1 MPLDEEHPSGSAF
14 NKFDTKTLMGNW
26 VEENALKAAT
36 GVSRVQVNGVR
47 CSKPVVSLHWPA
59 KLIEEVPKPY
69 GPRIA

>member
-1 MPLDEEHPSGSAF
+1 MPLDEEHPSDSAF

-47 CSKPVVSLHWPA
+47 CSKPVVSLH
-59 KLIEEVPKPY
+59 
-69 GPRIA
+69 